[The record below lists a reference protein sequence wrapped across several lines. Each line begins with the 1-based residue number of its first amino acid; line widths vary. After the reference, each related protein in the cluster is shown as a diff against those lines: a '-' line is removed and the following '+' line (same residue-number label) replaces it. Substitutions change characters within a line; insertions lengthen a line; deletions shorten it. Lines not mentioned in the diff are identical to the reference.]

1 MLFKTRVKDS
11 PGYIEILPQKCI
23 LIIMNHES
31 HYLLPQPFYL
41 KKKKKKQSATWFT
54 APFPQQ
60 YQHNHTIYTQEAKS
74 FPCGWLT
81 TVS

>member
-41 KKKKKKQSATWFT
+41 KKKKKRSSQLHGS
-54 APFPQQ
+54 
-60 YQHNHTIYTQEAKS
+60 QHLFHSSINITILYIPRRPNPS
-74 FPCGWLT
+74 PVDG
-81 TVS
+81 

>member
-41 KKKKKKQSATWFT
+41 KKKKKEAVSYMVHSTFST
-54 APFPQQ
+54 A
-60 YQHNHTIYTQEAKS
+60 
-74 FPCGWLT
+74 
-81 TVS
+81 VST